1 MRHEPAGVGDDDRLA
16 DEEGGAGT
24 DHAPRLGNVACA
36 DGLAD
41 QDGRGHAETEHRA
54 DQEEHDVVGVR
65 GGGQRRLAE
74 EAPHPHRIHRTIQ
87 RLRDVAGQDRQG
99 KQQEIAADRA
109 GGQVKRRF
117 GHGVVIDSREAHTST
132 KPVCG
137 MWQCIND
144 YGWDGAW
151 RWP

>member
-1 MRHEPAGVGDDDRLA
+1 M
-16 DEEGGAGT
+16 EGGVVHQRGRCQADVDHRAAGT
-24 DHAPRLGNVACA
+24 TQAFGQAGGQLRPGQAAVATDHHLAQTLLQCRGA

-41 QDGRGHAETEHRA
+41 QDGRGPAETAHGA

-109 GGQVKRRF
+109 GG
-117 GHGVVIDSREAHTST
+117 AH
-132 KPVCG
+132 
-137 MWQCIND
+137 
-144 YGWDGAW
+144 
-151 RWP
+151 

>member
-1 MRHEPAGVGDDDRLA
+1 MRHEPAGDGDDDRQA

-109 GGQVKRRF
+109 GG
-117 GHGVVIDSREAHTST
+117 AH
-132 KPVCG
+132 
-137 MWQCIND
+137 
-144 YGWDGAW
+144 
-151 RWP
+151 